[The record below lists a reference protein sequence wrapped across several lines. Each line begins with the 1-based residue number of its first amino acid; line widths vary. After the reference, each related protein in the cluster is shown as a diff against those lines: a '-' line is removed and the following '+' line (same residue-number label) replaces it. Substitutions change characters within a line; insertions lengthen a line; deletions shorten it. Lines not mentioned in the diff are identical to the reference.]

1 MGKHSG
7 RPFQS
12 ELTSYPREIIERDH
26 VKNPHI
32 LILIAL
38 LASVLVAA
46 CSNPYKDAYK
56 STLERRPA
64 GEASRLLPP
73 TGDVKIV
80 TSTRMRDDA
89 VRMME
94 EGWLLLGRSKFRDAQ
109 IDAAGAIAVAKEVGA
124 SVVLVRK
131 EYATTVTGTMESAE
145 WIPPRTIARREQE
158 VVVSGPDSGKVIERD
173 VTTTIDGE
181 YRTTYVPT
189 NTDYYDYAAT
199 YWAKSKPPIFG
210 VIVRSLSDSEKVA
223 TQSNRGVVVRAVI
236 NDSPAFNADILRGD
250 IITSFGGQQIS
261 GPDQFFQAVL
271 AGAGKEIVVR
281 ILRAGEQKT
290 FTVRLKQE

>member
-1 MGKHSG
+1 M
-7 RPFQS
+7 
-12 ELTSYPREIIERDH
+12 
-26 VKNPHI
+26 KNKRI
-32 LILIAL
+32 SILIAL

-56 STLERRPA
+56 STLERWPSGA
-64 GEASRLLPP
+64 ASRLLPP

-109 IDAAGAIAVAKEVGA
+109 VDAAGAVALAKEIGA

-131 EYATTVTGTMESAE
+131 EYATTVSGTMESAE
-145 WIPPRTIARREQE
+145 WIPPRTIVRREQE
-158 VVVSGPDSGKVIERD
+158 VVVSGPDSGKVVERE
-173 VTTTIDGE
+173 VITTIDGE
-181 YRTTYVPT
+181 YRTSYVPT

-250 IITSFGGQQIS
+250 IITSFGGQQVS

-271 AGAGKEIVVR
+271 AGAGKDIVVR
-281 ILRAGEQKT
+281 VLRGGEQKT
-290 FTVRLKQE
+290 YTVRLKQE